1 MDSTN
6 NIIQLYY
13 NYVIIDY
20 YVLEQFSF
28 VQINQLLMLLQMLR
42 MSNIFIKAGQ
52 VGKMISN
59 FTKILRLQNIQE

>member
-1 MDSTN
+1 MDSTH